1 MPLEKLKAARKRT
14 IGTKQTQKAVEKD
27 KVKQVYIALDA
38 ETQVTKTLENLCKE
52 KEIDIIYIETMEILG
67 KSCGIDVGSASAAI
81 LAE

>member
-27 KVKQVYIALDA
+27 TVKQVYIALNA
-38 ETQVTKTLENLCKE
+38 EAQVTRPLENLCKE
-52 KEIDIIYIETMEILG
+52 KGIEISYVETMEILG
-67 KSCGIDVGSASAAI
+67 KACGIDVGSASAAI